1 MKSLRAKFLS
11 LGMAMLLLLAAS
23 GCTITTPSS
32 VGSIGNVEIPA
43 GIYLLAQYNAY
54 NTASSDADLATGES
68 ARDVKA
74 VLRAEC
80 TGTIGD
86 EEVTTDGA
94 DYIAQLTLR
103 SLEYYAAVET
113 MFDELGGVLDDAA
126 TSEAADTAASVW
138 ESNGDLYAANG
149 ISQATIEQYL
159 LNNQKAQACLEL
171 LYGENGQT
179 PVTEAEYTD
188 YLQNE
193 CLYIDEV
200 QLPLFD
206 ANTYAFADEEQA
218 AEIQALAEECAATL
232 NEWAT
237 AEQGRSERQVSM
249 IEAASEY
256 IPRTGEI
263 LGATMESAQALQ
275 YISSQLMTPD
285 TLTSYGDSL
294 TEAADAAG
302 ENTWFTYDTGMSVA
316 VMCSVD
322 PLEAYSLQELIEGY
336 DLLRTMKGTE
346 MDNQFYAEGAA
357 LAHNLDQS
365 AMNTYKPGNIKTEV

>member
-32 VGSIGNVEIPA
+32 VGSIGDVEIPA

-54 NTASSDADLATGES
+54 NTASGDADLATGES

-256 IPRTGEI
+256 IPRTSEI

>member
-32 VGSIGNVEIPA
+32 VGSIGDVEIPA

-54 NTASSDADLATGES
+54 NTASGDADLATGES

-113 MFDELGGVLDDAA
+113 MFDELGGMLDDAA

-322 PLEAYSLQELIEGY
+322 PLEAYSLQEIIEGY

>member
-32 VGSIGNVEIPA
+32 VGSIGDVEIPA

-54 NTASSDADLATGES
+54 NTASGDADLATGES

-103 SLEYYAAVET
+103 SLEYYAVVET

>member
-32 VGSIGNVEIPA
+32 VGSIGDVEIPA

-86 EEVTTDGA
+86 EEVTTDGT

-256 IPRTGEI
+256 IPRTSEI

>member
-32 VGSIGNVEIPA
+32 VGSIGDVEIPA

-54 NTASSDADLATGES
+54 NTASGDADLATGES

-159 LNNQKAQACLEL
+159 LNNPKAQACLEL

>member
-32 VGSIGNVEIPA
+32 VGSIDDVEIPA

>member
-32 VGSIGNVEIPA
+32 VGSIGDVEIPA

-54 NTASSDADLATGES
+54 NTASGDADLATGES

-149 ISQATIEQYL
+149 IGQATIEQYL

>member
-32 VGSIGNVEIPA
+32 VGSIGDVEIPA

-316 VMCSVD
+316 VMCSVN

>member
-32 VGSIGNVEIPA
+32 VGSIGDVEIPA

-103 SLEYYAAVET
+103 SLEYYAAVEP

>member
-32 VGSIGNVEIPA
+32 VGSIGDVEIPA

-86 EEVTTDGA
+86 EKVTTDGA

-302 ENTWFTYDTGMSVA
+302 KNTWFTYDTGMSVA

>member
-179 PVTEAEYTD
+179 PVTDAEYTD
-188 YLQNE
+188 YLQND

-294 TEAADAAG
+294 TEASDAAG
-302 ENTWFTYDTGMSVA
+302 AITLLTYDTGMSVA

-322 PLEAYSLQELIEGY
+322 QLEAYSLQELIEGY

>member
-32 VGSIGNVEIPA
+32 VGSIGDVEIPA

-218 AEIQALAEECAATL
+218 AEIQALAEECAAML

>member
-32 VGSIGNVEIPA
+32 VGSIGDVEIPA

-336 DLLRTMKGTE
+336 DLLRTMKGTD

>member
-32 VGSIGNVEIPA
+32 VGSIGDVEIPA

-54 NTASSDADLATGES
+54 NTASGDADLATGES

-86 EEVTTDGA
+86 EKVTADGA

>member
-32 VGSIGNVEIPA
+32 VGSIGDVEIPA

-54 NTASSDADLATGES
+54 NTASGDADLATGES

-149 ISQATIEQYL
+149 ISQAKIEQYL

>member
-32 VGSIGNVEIPA
+32 VGSIGDVEIPA

-54 NTASSDADLATGES
+54 NTASGDADLATGES

-113 MFDELGGVLDDAA
+113 MFDELSGVLDDAA

-179 PVTEAEYTD
+179 PVTEAEYTG

-206 ANTYAFADEEQA
+206 ANTYAFADEGQA

>member
-32 VGSIGNVEIPA
+32 VGSIGDVEIPA

-54 NTASSDADLATGES
+54 NTASGDADLATGES

-237 AEQGRSERQVSM
+237 AEQGRSERQMSM

>member
-23 GCTITTPSS
+23 GCTITTPLVCWQHRRCGNPGRYLSS
-32 VGSIGNVEIPA
+32 GPIQRVQHSFG
-43 GIYLLAQYNAY
+43 
-54 NTASSDADLATGES
+54 DADLATGES

-80 TGTIGD
+80 TATIGD

-138 ESNGDLYAANG
+138 ESNGDLYAANA
-149 ISQATIEQYL
+149 SARPRLSSTCSTTRRPRPAS
-159 LNNQKAQACLEL
+159 NSSMART
-171 LYGENGQT
+171 GQT

-249 IEAASEY
+249 IEAANEY

-285 TLTSYGDSL
+285 TLTSYGRF
-294 TEAADAAG
+294 ADRSG
-302 ENTWFTYDTGMSVA
+302 G
-316 VMCSVD
+316 CS
-322 PLEAYSLQELIEGY
+322 
-336 DLLRTMKGTE
+336 R
-346 MDNQFYAEGAA
+346 
-357 LAHNLDQS
+357 
-365 AMNTYKPGNIKTEV
+365 